1 LIKALKQTEYME
13 RIKESELIINPD
25 GTIYHLNLKPQDI
38 AQNIILVGD
47 PGRVEKVSRHFDK
60 IVHRSQNREMVAHV
74 GYLNQTHLMVMST
87 GMGTD
92 NIDIVM
98 NELDALVN
106 VDFNTR
112 TIKEKLS
119 SLNIIRL
126 GTSGAIQPDIPIDSL
141 AVSTL
146 GIGFDGLLKFYG
158 SNGVTNQT
166 MSEAFIDQVNWHPDL
181 PYPYFAGC
189 SKTLFDKMAKG
200 LLSGITATAPGFYGP
215 QGRVIRI
222 PLNHPNLM
230 NKMQQVRIGDERI
243 INFEMETSALY
254 GLGKLLGHNTL
265 TMCAIIANRALNT
278 YSKDHHLTIEKLIEL
293 VLERFT
299 K

>member
-1 LIKALKQTEYME
+1 ME
-13 RIKESELIINPD
+13 KIKESELIINPD
-25 GTIYHLNLKPQDI
+25 GSIYHINLKPEHL
-38 AQNIILVGD
+38 AENIILVGD
-47 PGRVEKVSRHFDK
+47 PGRVKKISRYFDK
-60 IVHRSQNREMVAHV
+60 IVHRSQNREMVAHI
-74 GYLNQTHLMVMST
+74 GYLNQKHLMVMST

-106 VDFNTR
+106 IDFTTR
-112 TIKEKLS
+112 TIKDKLT

-126 GTSGAIQPDIPIDSL
+126 GTSGAIQPDIPIDTF
-141 AVSTL
+141 AVSTH
-146 GIGFDGLLKFYG
+146 GIGFDGLLKFY
-158 SNGVTNQT
+158 SSREVSDSS
-166 MSEAFIDQVNWHPDL
+166 MSETFINQVNWHHDL
-181 PYPYFAGC
+181 PYPYIVKC
-189 SKTLFDKMAKG
+189 SDTLYSKMADG
-200 LLSGITATAPGFYGP
+200 MLSGITATAPGFYGP
-215 QGRVIRI
+215 QGRVLRI
-222 PLNHPNLM
+222 PLNHPDLM
-230 NKMQQVRIGDERI
+230 NKMQHVNINNERI

-278 YSKDHHLTIEKLIEL
+278 YSKDHHKPIEKLIET